1 VTLLQVQGLCKRFGG
16 VDAVDGLDFS
26 VQAGAVFS
34 IIGPNGAGKTTMF
47 NMLSGLF
54 APSAGRIYLDGENV
68 TGLAAHQLAGR
79 GISRSFQ
86 NLQIFFNMSALENVL
101 VGHHLHSDLRFFP
114 AILRLPAMRR
124 GERRYREFATELM
137 NYVGLDAFIGAS
149 AQAMPYGALRRL
161 EIARALATR
170 PRILMLDE
178 PAAGLNHTE
187 TAAIDTLIKRIAS
200 DGITVLLVEHDMHL
214 VWGVS
219 DHILVLDHGRLL
231 AQGTAAEIR
240 ADTSVIET
248 YLGHRARKR

>member
-1 VTLLQVQGLCKRFGG
+1 MTLLQVQGLCKRFGG
-16 VDAVDGLDFS
+16 VNAVDDLEFT
-26 VQAGAVFS
+26 VPAGAVFS
-34 IIGPNGAGKTTMF
+34 IIGPNGAGKTTLF

-54 APSAGRIYLDGENV
+54 APSGGRIFLDGENV

-101 VGHHLHSDLRFFP
+101 VGHHLHSDIRFLP
-114 AILRLPAMRR
+114 SLLRLPSVRR
-124 GERRYREFATELM
+124 GERRYREFATELLT
-137 NYVGLDAFIGAS
+137 YVGLDDYIEAS

-178 PAAGLNHTE
+178 PAAGLNPAE
-187 TAAIDTLIKRIAS
+187 TAAIDELIKRIAK
-200 DGITVLLVEHDMHL
+200 DGTTVLLVEHDMHL

-219 DHILVLDHGRLL
+219 DHIMVLNHGRLL
-231 AQGTAAEIR
+231 AEGTAAEIR